1 MKKITTILLAI
12 AIVAMPSCK
21 NSNNKTKEEAADYS
35 HATVDELTS
44 DALKA
49 DMANLIESAKQIR
62 SVPFLRAKN
71 DGKIALSDKEK
82 MVKPDYL
89 MSPDVAAG
97 LVTLNQKYRA
107 VGILT
112 SDKSIAELYEMPVSS
127 YSENIFKLLTDINDP
142 ALMEFY
148 TLPSLDIESNKEAF
162 SLFVDDEY
170 AAGRINYFWEGVT
183 AGLVEQLFILTKD
196 VDKFMPMFTDEL
208 ASDITYNFVCVHDGL
223 TKTVNA
229 TPEMASLNEILE
241 PLYVINAISVDQL
254 RDQLTELKD
263 EIEVARAALL
273 K

>member
-1 MKKITTILLAI
+1 MKKLTIILLA
-12 AIVAMPSCK
+12 AALVALPSCK
-21 NSNNKTKEEAADYS
+21 NNKKAKTEAPDYTN
-35 HATVDELTS
+35 ATVDQLTS
-44 DALKA
+44 EALEA
-49 DMANLIESAKQIR
+49 DMANLIESAKKIKV
-62 SVPFLRAKN
+62 VPFVKSQK
-71 DGKIALSDKEK
+71 DGKLTLTDKEK

-89 MSPDVAAG
+89 FTPASAAD

-183 AGLVEQLFILTKD
+183 AGLVEQLFILTRD